1 MSKVIA
7 ALPGVASRATFR
19 NDIIIRGGSPG
30 ENKFYLDGI
39 EVPNINHF
47 ATQGSSGGPVGL
59 LNVNFIREVDFYS
72 GAFPSNRAN
81 GLSSVLSFKQK
92 EGNTE
97 GLITNF
103 ALGSSDAALT
113 FDGPLGEKAN
123 FIFSARRSYLQFLFA
138 ALQLPIL
145 PTYNDFQYK
154 VNFRPNQKNKISFIG
169 LGAIDNFNLNSSVND
184 NIDDP
189 DVIEYNN
196 FILGNIPIQN
206 QWNYTIGVNWLH
218 YSENSYQNVVLSRNM
233 LNNTSTRYKD
243 LIETPEN
250 LLLDYS
256 SFEAENKFRFEHTYN
271 KNGWRFNAG
280 VGYEFARYFNST
292 FNNITVF
299 GQPVV
304 IDYETDLTLSKF
316 ALFSQ
321 LSRNYFKER
330 LVTSVGLRS
339 DFSSYSSSLSNP
351 LDQLSPS
358 FSISYRLNDD
368 WAINANIAR
377 YHQLPSYTILGYR
390 NVEGDLVNASNN
402 VKYIRAD
409 HLVFGGEYLTGWK
422 SRFTLEAF
430 YKMYSRYPFSIKDS
444 ISLANVGSDFG
455 VVGNE
460 EITSTSEGRAYGLE
474 FLYQQKLIKG
484 FYAILAYTH
493 ENSEYKNASEEYV
506 PTAWDSRHIVSY
518 RSKRFKKGWE
528 IGFRWLFS
536 RFALHAIRCG
546 YFELAAVG
554 TSTVSDC
561 LTTAC

>member
-1 MSKVIA
+1 M
-7 ALPGVASRATFR
+7 
-19 NDIIIRGGSPG
+19 
-30 ENKFYLDGI
+30 
-39 EVPNINHF
+39 
-47 ATQGSSGGPVGL
+47 
-59 LNVNFIREVDFYS
+59 
-72 GAFPSNRAN
+72 
-81 GLSSVLSFKQK
+81 
-92 EGNTE
+92 
-97 GLITNF
+97 
-103 ALGSSDAALT
+103 
-113 FDGPLGEKAN
+113 
-123 FIFSARRSYLQFLFA
+123 
-138 ALQLPIL
+138 

-169 LGAIDNFNLNSSVND
+169 LGAIDNFNLNSGVND

-206 QWNYTIGVNWLH
+206 QWNYTVGVNWLH

-233 LNNTSTRYKD
+233 LNNTATRYKD
-243 LIETPEN
+243 LIEIPEN
-250 LLLDYS
+250 RILDYS

-316 ALFSQ
+316 AMFSQ
-321 LSRNYFKER
+321 LSRNYFNER

-358 FSISYRLNDD
+358 FSISYRLNED

-390 NVEGDLVNASNN
+390 NAEGDLVNASNN

-409 HLVFGGEYLTGWK
+409 HLEFGGEYLTGWK

-444 ISLANVGSDFG
+444 IETANVGSDFG

-484 FYAILAYTH
+484 FYAILAYTLV
-493 ENSEYKNASEEYV
+493 NSEFKNASDDYV
-506 PTAWDSRHIVSY
+506 PTGQQTHCVTY
-518 RSKRFKKGWE
+518 RR
-528 IGFRWLFS
+528 
-536 RFALHAIRCG
+536 
-546 YFELAAVG
+546 
-554 TSTVSDC
+554 
-561 LTTAC
+561 